1 MPTRNDEELEL
12 ESAVAAKTA
21 TKPKGGTAVVTF
33 DDDGD
38 ETVLSRSSCSAA
50 STITMSAWE
59 GLWKRH
65 NHNLN
70 NADGGG
76 AGVGPRHQASPLEPP
91 RTPRPPQDFG
101 VTVRS
106 KTKSSAR
113 RRDDDRFAAAGP
125 TPKSSRNLRDEDD
138 DDDKHS
144 LQQFWED
151 QWSVAH
157 QIHGR
162 LRQVRSNL
170 ACSNTNGGVDSWNV
184 RRDVDLLKSLLAIQ
198 AAQTQRLLDHLPKE
212 EEELVEEKVEHVMKQ
227 QTSSTSQ
234 MPALLMSRGILP
246 VDPNYGQREHEKDD
260 EEKKVDLEDP
270 TPQRQHP
277 GRHSEVAP
285 LANAPAEFGAA
296 DAVAAATEGGGAE
309 WSLLGRMQQH
319 HHHHQQQQLQQRAGF
334 CTRLATLEEV
344 EYESDRTTPSNAA
357 AATATPAT
365 TPALSFPSGAQSGI
379 SSASRGA
386 AAASGRGASPAEP
399 DRTTPASTT
408 TTPGNVRRGGG
419 MRSTPGQHR
428 HHPSPQSMASYSST
442 PRRSSYVDAPSDEM
456 DSGMWERE
464 SNRTIDTYDMSSSA
478 TPRQPAASPSHL
490 RNYQAAEAHPKH
502 YQANRESVGAGGSYG
517 DTQSDQDE
525 DDDEYD
531 SALYCATVLAS
542 DRDGRHVR
550 IRSPTH
556 SQGSEAG
563 ERHRY
568 DRPEEPQL
576 PGVHSTPSSA
586 FRNKVVVVD
595 YSENQ
600 PSPTMTNITMD
611 ESEFNDVEEEEGG
624 GGAKR
629 GARRNAHDLM
639 YVNDASTEVDDSRD
653 TDSGTHE
660 DDNTTTTS
668 QETPV
673 LERYRIDLDD
683 ESPHGFTV
691 IPNPRGLR
699 RRSLHGSS
707 PKVGV
712 MLSTSRTPSHQPAA
726 TLLQKASAA
735 FDVDVGFSSN
745 EKSNGNTASGEHEWL
760 ASPNHLDALLH
771 QPLSARRRSTRK
783 ALRKS
788 PYKPPKMVP
797 STPTIDENAPL
808 SCPGDLAGLSS
819 VERHRRRE
827 PEYETFV
834 ESGRLQVP
842 LEGSRSNATGHV
854 NRPHTKSNESL
865 VPLYDPSLLPA
876 AFVLYAN
883 AQLSLLDANQQ
894 HQSRRSFDYSDF
906 RQAESSPRDQKVQ
919 AAPVVIPPLT
929 EDEYNNSRC
938 IARSGITLEEAQLAI
953 AALNRVLQ
961 SRASAPSPGRPGL
974 LPNSVDRSVL
984 RSSNGPVNRG
994 HESTSSPLRTHFR
1007 EHEAKRIL
1015 MQALDVSDRKSKTI
1029 LVGLCHWRRLILRR
1043 QSFGGGGAGG
1053 GNDGRGGSDDN
1064 GSTSSSTTLS
1074 LLLYE
1079 VPTTKPRENLSLA

>member
-1 MPTRNDEELEL
+1 
-12 ESAVAAKTA
+12 
-21 TKPKGGTAVVTF
+21 
-33 DDDGD
+33 
-38 ETVLSRSSCSAA
+38 
-50 STITMSAWE
+50 
-59 GLWKRH
+59 
-65 NHNLN
+65 
-70 NADGGG
+70 
-76 AGVGPRHQASPLEPP
+76 
-91 RTPRPPQDFG
+91 
-101 VTVRS
+101 
-106 KTKSSAR
+106 
-113 RRDDDRFAAAGP
+113 
-125 TPKSSRNLRDEDD
+125 
-138 DDDKHS
+138 
-144 LQQFWED
+144 
-151 QWSVAH
+151 
-157 QIHGR
+157 
-162 LRQVRSNL
+162 
-170 ACSNTNGGVDSWNV
+170 
-184 RRDVDLLKSLLAIQ
+184 
-198 AAQTQRLLDHLPKE
+198 
-212 EEELVEEKVEHVMKQ
+212 
-227 QTSSTSQ
+227 
-234 MPALLMSRGILP
+234 
-246 VDPNYGQREHEKDD
+246 
-260 EEKKVDLEDP
+260 
-270 TPQRQHP
+270 
-277 GRHSEVAP
+277 
-285 LANAPAEFGAA
+285 
-296 DAVAAATEGGGAE
+296 
-309 WSLLGRMQQH
+309 
-319 HHHHQQQQLQQRAGF
+319 
-334 CTRLATLEEV
+334 
-344 EYESDRTTPSNAA
+344 
-357 AATATPAT
+357 
-365 TPALSFPSGAQSGI
+365 
-379 SSASRGA
+379 
-386 AAASGRGASPAEP
+386 
-399 DRTTPASTT
+399 
-408 TTPGNVRRGGG
+408 

-428 HHPSPQSMASYSST
+428 HRPSPQSMASYSST
-442 PRRSSYVDAPSDEM
+442 PRRPSYVDAPSDEM
-456 DSGMWERE
+456 DSSMWERE

-478 TPRQPAASPSHL
+478 TPRLHAASPSHL
-490 RNYQAAEAHPKH
+490 RNYQAAEAHPNLYH
-502 YQANRESVGAGGSYG
+502 ASRESVGAGGSYG
-517 DTQSDQDE
+517 DSQYDQDE

-550 IRSPTH
+550 IRSPTN
-556 SQGSEAG
+556 SQSFEAG

-568 DRPEEPQL
+568 DRPMEPQP
-576 PGVHSTPSSA
+576 PGVHGTPASA

-611 ESEFNDVEEEEGG
+611 ESEFDIVEEEEDGG

-653 TDSGTHE
+653 TDSGAHE
-660 DDNTTTTS
+660 DDNATTTS

-707 PKVGV
+707 PKVGA
-712 MLSTSRTPSHQPAA
+712 MLSTSRSPSHQPAA

-735 FDVDVGFSSN
+735 FDVDAGFSSN
-745 EKSNGNTASGEHEWL
+745 EKSNGNTASG
-760 ASPNHLDALLH
+760 PNHLDALLH

-808 SCPGDLAGLSS
+808 ACPGDLAGLSS
-819 VERHRRRE
+819 VERHRRRDR
-827 PEYETFV
+827 EYESV
-834 ESGRLQVP
+834 VDSGRNQAP

-854 NRPHTKSNESL
+854 NRPHTKSSEPL

-876 AFVLYAN
+876 ASVLYAN
-883 AQLSLLDANQQ
+883 AQISLLDATQQ

-906 RQAESSPRDQKVQ
+906 RQAEPSPRDQKIP
-919 AAPVVIPPLT
+919 AAPVVIPHLS

-953 AALNRVLQ
+953 SALNRVLQ
-961 SRASAPSPGRPGL
+961 SRASAPSPGRTGL
-974 LPNSVDRSVL
+974 LPSSVDRSVL

-1043 QSFGGGGAGG
+1043 QSIGGVGAGG
-1053 GNDGRGGSDDN
+1053 GNDGRGGNDDN
-1064 GSTSSSTTLS
+1064 GSTSSSSTLS

-1079 VPTTKPRENLSLA
+1079 VPTTKPRQNLSLA

>member
-1 MPTRNDEELEL
+1 
-12 ESAVAAKTA
+12 
-21 TKPKGGTAVVTF
+21 VVTF

-38 ETVLSRSSCSAA
+38 ETVMSRSSCSAA

-59 GLWKRH
+59 GLWKRQQN
-65 NHNLN
+65 NHTLN
-70 NADGGG
+70 NADG
-76 AGVGPRHQASPLEPP
+76 AGVGVRPRHEETPLELP
-91 RTPRPPQDFG
+91 RTPRQQQDFG

-106 KTKSSAR
+106 KKKSSAKQR
-113 RRDDDRFAAAGP
+113 RYDHFATRDDPFAAAGT
-125 TPKSSRNLRDEDD
+125 TPKSSHNLRDEDED
-138 DDDKHS
+138 GDDKHS

-170 ACSNTNGGVDSWNV
+170 ACSNANGVVDSWNV

-198 AAQTQRLLDHLPKE
+198 AAQTQRLLDHVPKM
-212 EEELVEEKVEHVMKQ
+212 EEELVEEVEQVMKQ
-227 QTSSTSQ
+227 QSSSTSQ
-234 MPALLMSRGILP
+234 MPALMSHNILA
-246 VDPNYGQREHEKDD
+246 DPNHREREHENDD
-260 EEKKVDLEDP
+260 EEKKADLDDP
-270 TPQRQHP
+270 TPQQHP
-277 GRHSEVAP
+277 GRHSGVAP
-285 LANAPAEFGAA
+285 LANAPAEFGAT
-296 DAVAAATEGGGAE
+296 DDVAAATEGGGVE
-309 WSLLGRMQQH
+309 WSLLGRMQQQQQQLQH
-319 HHHHQQQQLQQRAGF
+319 QQQLQQRAGF
-334 CTRLATLEEV
+334 CSRLATLEEV

-357 AATATPAT
+357 TATAATPAT
-365 TPALSFPSGAQSGI
+365 TPALSFPS
-379 SSASRGA
+379 SASRGA
-386 AAASGRGASPAEP
+386 AAANRPGASPAEP
-399 DRTTPASTT
+399 NRTTPASTT
-408 TTPGNVRRGGG
+408 PGNLRRGGG

-428 HHPSPQSMASYSST
+428 HRPSPQSMASYSST

-478 TPRQPAASPSHL
+478 TRRQQAASPSHL
-490 RNYQAAEAHPKH
+490 RNYQAAEAQSNLYH
-502 YQANRESVGAGGSYG
+502 ASRESVGAGGSYG
-517 DTQSDQDE
+517 DSQSDQGE

-531 SALYCATVLAS
+531 SALYCVTVLAS

-550 IRSPTH
+550 IRSPTN
-556 SQGSEAG
+556 SQSFEAG

-568 DRPEEPQL
+568 DRPEEPQP
-576 PGVHSTPSSA
+576 PGVHSTPASA

-611 ESEFNDVEEEEGG
+611 ESEFDIVEEEDGG

-629 GARRNAHDLM
+629 GARRNERDLM

-653 TDSGTHE
+653 TDSGMHE
-660 DDNTTTTS
+660 DDNATTTS

-707 PKVGV
+707 PKVGAK
-712 MLSTSRTPSHQPAA
+712 LSTSRSPSYQPAA

-735 FDVDVGFSSN
+735 FYVDAGLSSN
-745 EKSNGNTASGEHEWL
+745 LKSSGNTASGEHEWL

-808 SCPGDLAGLSS
+808 ACPGDLAGLSS

-834 ESGRLQVP
+834 ESGRLQAP
-842 LEGSRSNATGHV
+842 LEGSRSNETGHV

-876 AFVLYAN
+876 VSVLYAN

-906 RQAESSPRDQKVQ
+906 RQAESSPRARKVQ
-919 AAPVVIPPLT
+919 SQPVVIPLLT

-953 AALNRVLQ
+953 SALNRVLQ

-984 RSSNGPVNRG
+984 RSNGSMNRG
-994 HESTSSPLRTHFR
+994 HDESTSSPLRTHFR
-1007 EHEAKRIL
+1007 EHEAKRVL

-1043 QSFGGGGAGG
+1043 QSFGGVGAGG